1 MTRRWTAEDVRKM
14 LTNPVYA
21 GMGPYPALVEEEVWL
36 KSNAIRIEREG
47 AKAVVEGVL
56 MRFQETF
63 PDLRTPAAG
72 PYVEEAESDPD
83 AALRHLL
90 ADLRDLAAIE

>member
-1 MTRRWTAEDVRKM
+1 MMRRWTAEDVRKM

-47 AKAVVEGVL
+47 AKAVVESVL

-63 PDLRTPAAG
+63 PDLRAPAAG
-72 PYVEEAESDPD
+72 PYVEEAENDPD

-90 ADLRDLAAIE
+90 ADLRDLAATE